1 MNWTL
6 IFGCLAILVYLLSP
20 WMNIKTVQ
28 RVIGITL
35 FLEIFYLS
43 GHYIREWPF
52 PTPIILMQLLVV
64 SGLGV
69 ALGVCFSKIWPLPL
83 HKGFERI
90 FRTFL
95 IIIPSL
101 GLGMGLQILLQ
112 GAYATQAI
120 YLLFALA
127 AWIGSGQFIK
137 VEDSEQPV
145 SNSKIANG
153 VS

>member
-6 IFGCLAILVYLLSP
+6 IFGCLSLLIYLLSP
-20 WMNIKTVQ
+20 WMNLKTVQ
-28 RVIGITL
+28 RAIGITL
-35 FLEIFYLS
+35 FLEVFYLL
-43 GHYIREWPF
+43 GHYIMDWPF
-52 PTPIILMQLLVV
+52 PTPLVLMQLLVV
-64 SGLGV
+64 SSLGV

-83 HKGFERI
+83 NKGFERI

-95 IIIPSL
+95 VVIPSL

-120 YLLFALA
+120 YLIFALA
-127 AWIGSGQFIK
+127 AWIGSGQFVRTENGK
-137 VEDSEQPV
+137 QPV
-145 SNSKIANG
+145 QKKVMNS

>member
-20 WMNIKTVQ
+20 WMNMKTVQ
-28 RVIGITL
+28 RAIGITL

-43 GHYIREWPF
+43 GHYIMEWPF
-52 PTPIILMQLLVV
+52 PTPLILMQLLVV
-64 SGLGV
+64 SSLGV

-95 IIIPSL
+95 IVIPSL
-101 GLGMGLQILLQ
+101 GLGMGLHVLLQ
-112 GAYATQAI
+112 GANATQAI
-120 YLLFALA
+120 YLIFALA
-127 AWIGSGQFIK
+127 AWIGSGQFVK
-137 VEDSEQPV
+137 AEEEQPV
-145 SNSKIANG
+145 SNNKIANV